1 MVPDDAALHAE
12 EDRRIVHRAK
22 TAAKERILHKVQ
34 QALDEKRVPAVI
46 RGDERTV
53 DHARGEQPRHERD
66 EQRDRRDQAD
76 EPDAA
81 IDRAALGIAV
91 IHIGKAQ
98 QQHCRT
104 EDQAAARA
112 GHEHH
117 EVQKRD
123 REEVPPVTR
132 GKVRRGGQRDEQHR
146 RAEIA
151 VLEIDRGKVLHEL
164 LHMARIKQRHH
175 KAREQTAGI
184 KDLQHPLGDVIV
196 ARAVRLAAAQQVDQQ
211 HHNAEAERIVQRRG
225 REILLAGD
233 EAQAAKQRCDRHGHH
248 AVQAAAVARCAGIGP
263 DVHEQRRRC
272 QQADPPEAQQAV
284 ELIVKLRAHHGQQH
298 DREQDAQQIVAKQQQ
313 EDQRRHDQ
321 NAAHDRQ
328 SGRHEHRE
336 HQKADREIQ
345 LAVPEPVSHA
355 LTGGDQRRRAADAL
369 IEKRAHA
376 VKHPRE
382 PMAAPRLLRIRLDR
396 FIKSIHKHQ
405 KSSGKL
411 RRDTPA
417 REEKRICVTG

>member
-1 MVPDDAALHAE
+1 
-12 EDRRIVHRAK
+12 
-22 TAAKERILHKVQ
+22 
-34 QALDEKRVPAVI
+34 
-46 RGDERTV
+46 
-53 DHARGEQPRHERD
+53 
-66 EQRDRRDQAD
+66 
-76 EPDAA
+76 
-81 IDRAALGIAV
+81 
-91 IHIGKAQ
+91 
-98 QQHCRT
+98 
-104 EDQAAARA
+104 
-112 GHEHH
+112 
-117 EVQKRD
+117 
-123 REEVPPVTR
+123 
-132 GKVRRGGQRDEQHR
+132 
-146 RAEIA
+146 
-151 VLEIDRGKVLHEL
+151 
-164 LHMARIKQRHH
+164 MARIKQRHH

-211 HHNAEAERIVQRRG
+211 HHNTEAERIVQRRG

-233 EAQAAKQRCDRHGHH
+233 EAQAAEQRCDRHGHH
-248 AVQAAAVARCAGIGP
+248 AVQAAAVARRAGVST

-284 ELIVKLRAHHGQQH
+284 ELIIKLRAHHGQQH

-313 EDQRRHDQ
+313 EDQRGHDE

-369 IEKRAHA
+369 IKKRAHA